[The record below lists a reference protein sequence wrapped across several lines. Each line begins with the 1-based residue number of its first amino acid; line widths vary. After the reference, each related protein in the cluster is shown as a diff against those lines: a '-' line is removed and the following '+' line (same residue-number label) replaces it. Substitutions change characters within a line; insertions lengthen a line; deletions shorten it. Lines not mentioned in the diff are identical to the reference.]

1 MKNQRVLQVLAILF
15 IFGGIVRLLAGE
27 FLFSLVGIQALW
39 SDRPYFI
46 YIYKVLGA
54 FVVMTGFLLF
64 SVSKNIILYRSL
76 LRTLAGGFSFIG
88 LTMLVSGFY
97 VSLPLVYYI
106 MDFLFCFLIAGLFF
120 KMTI

>member
-1 MKNQRVLQVLAILF
+1 MKKQRILQVLAILF
-15 IFGGIVRLLAGE
+15 IFGGIIRLLAGE

-39 SDRPYFI
+39 SEKPYFI

-64 SVSKNIILYRSL
+64 SVSKNIILYRPL
-76 LRTLAGGFSFIG
+76 LRMLGVGFSLIG
-88 LTMLVSGFY
+88 LTMVVSGFY

-106 MDFLFCFLIAGLFF
+106 MDFLFCFLIAGVVF